1 MVSYFY
7 GRVDHM
13 QKLLGYV
20 RCALDKYKMIEEGD
34 RIAVAVSGGKDSVAL
49 LAALGMIR
57 RFYPV
62 HFTLTAITIDPCFG
76 GTETDY
82 SPIENLCKDMEI
94 PYIIKRTELGTI
106 IFETRKE
113 KNPCSLCARMR
124 RGLLHDTAKE
134 TGCNK
139 IALGHH
145 LDDAAETFMMNLF
158 SGGRISCFSPV
169 SYLSRKD
176 LYMIRP
182 LVLARESI
190 ITSAAERNNLPVV
203 KSRCPADG
211 VTHRQKMKDFL
222 VSMEKDYPGI
232 QEKIV
237 SAMTFADIDRWGET
251 NSST

>member
-1 MVSYFY
+1 
-7 GRVDHM
+7 M

-20 RCALDKYKMIEEGD
+20 RCALDKYKMIDEGD
-34 RIAVAVSGGKDSVAL
+34 NIAVAVSGGKDSVAL
-49 LAALGMIR
+49 LAALGAIR
-57 RFYPV
+57 RFYPIK
-62 HFTLTAITIDPCFG
+62 FSLTAITIDPCFNG
-76 GTETDY
+76 QETDY
-82 SPIENLCKDMEI
+82 SPIEKLCEEMEI

-124 RGLLHDTAKE
+124 RGLLHDTTKE
-134 TGCNK
+134 AGCNK

-169 SYLSRKD
+169 SYLSRKE

-190 ITSAAERNNLPVV
+190 ITSACLLYTSDA
-203 KSRCPADG
+203 ADE
-211 VTHRQKMKDFL
+211 L
-222 VSMEKDYPGI
+222 
-232 QEKIV
+232 
-237 SAMTFADIDRWGET
+237 
-251 NSST
+251 

>member
-1 MVSYFY
+1 
-7 GRVDHM
+7 M

-20 RCALDKYKMIEEGD
+20 RCALDKYKMIDEGD
-34 RIAVAVSGGKDSVAL
+34 SIAVAVSGGKDSVAL
-49 LAALGMIR
+49 LAALGAIR
-57 RFYPV
+57 RFYPIK
-62 HFTLTAITIDPCFG
+62 FSLTAITIDPCFNG
-76 GTETDY
+76 QETDY
-82 SPIENLCKDMEI
+82 SPIEKLCEEMGI

-134 TGCNK
+134 AGCNK

-169 SYLSRKD
+169 SYLSRKE

-190 ITSAAERNNLPVV
+190 ISSAAERNNLPVV

-222 VSMEKDYPGI
+222 VSMEKDYPSI

-237 SAMTFADIDRWGET
+237 SAMTLADIDRWGDI
-251 NSST
+251 NPDIKK

>member
-1 MVSYFY
+1 
-7 GRVDHM
+7 M

-20 RCALDKYKMIEEGD
+20 RCALDKYKMIDEGD
-34 RIAVAVSGGKDSVAL
+34 SIAVAVSGGKDSVAL
-49 LAALGMIR
+49 LAALGSIR
-57 RFYPV
+57 RFYPIK
-62 HFTLTAITIDPCFG
+62 FSLTAITIDPCFNRQ
-76 GTETDY
+76 ETDY
-82 SPIENLCKDMEI
+82 SPIEKLCEEMEI

-134 TGCNK
+134 AGCNK

-169 SYLSRKD
+169 SYLSRKE

-190 ITSAAERNNLPVV
+190 ISSAAERNNLPVV

-237 SAMTFADIDRWGET
+237 SAMTLADIDRWGDI
-251 NSST
+251 NPDIKK

>member
-1 MVSYFY
+1 
-7 GRVDHM
+7 M

-20 RCALDKYKMIEEGD
+20 RCALDKYKMIDEGD
-34 RIAVAVSGGKDSVAL
+34 NIAVAVSGGKDSVAL
-49 LAALGMIR
+49 LAALGAIR
-57 RFYPV
+57 RFYPIK
-62 HFTLTAITIDPCFG
+62 FSLTAITIDPCFNG
-76 GTETDY
+76 QETDY
-82 SPIENLCKDMEI
+82 SPIEKLCEEMEI

-124 RGLLHDTAKE
+124 RGLLHDTTKE
-134 TGCNK
+134 AGCNK

-169 SYLSRKD
+169 SYLSRKE

-222 VSMEKDYPGI
+222 VLMEKDYPGI

-237 SAMTFADIDRWGET
+237 SAMTLADIDRWGDI
-251 NSST
+251 NPDIKK

>member
-1 MVSYFY
+1 
-7 GRVDHM
+7 M

-20 RCALDKYKMIEEGD
+20 RCALDKYKMIDEGD
-34 RIAVAVSGGKDSVAL
+34 NIAVAVSGGKDSVAL
-49 LAALGMIR
+49 LAALGAIR
-57 RFYPV
+57 RFYPIK
-62 HFTLTAITIDPCFG
+62 FSLTAITIDPCFNG
-76 GTETDY
+76 QETDY
-82 SPIENLCKDMEI
+82 SPIEKLCEEMEI

-124 RGLLHDTAKE
+124 RGLLHDTTKE
-134 TGCNK
+134 AGCNK

-169 SYLSRKD
+169 SYLSRKE

-222 VSMEKDYPGI
+222 VSMEKDYSGI

-237 SAMTFADIDRWGET
+237 SAMALADIDRWGDINPDIKNKQT
-251 NSST
+251 

>member
-1 MVSYFY
+1 
-7 GRVDHM
+7 M

-20 RCALDKYKMIEEGD
+20 RCALDKYKMIDEGD
-34 RIAVAVSGGKDSVAL
+34 NIAVAVSGGKDSVAL
-49 LAALGMIR
+49 LAALGAIR
-57 RFYPV
+57 RFYPIK
-62 HFTLTAITIDPCFG
+62 FSLTAITIDPCFNG
-76 GTETDY
+76 QETDY
-82 SPIENLCKDMEI
+82 SPIEKLCEEMEI

-134 TGCNK
+134 AGYNK

-169 SYLSRKD
+169 SYLSRKE

-237 SAMTFADIDRWGET
+237 SAMALADIDRWGDINPDIKNKQT
-251 NSST
+251 

>member
-1 MVSYFY
+1 MKQILSLMRAAV
-7 GRVDHM
+7 
-13 QKLLGYV
+13 
-20 RCALDKYKMIEEGD
+20 DKYNMIEEND
-34 RIAVAVSGGKDSVAL
+34 VVAVGVSGGKDSLVLLQGLAL
-49 LAALGMIR
+49 LSS
-57 RFYPV
+57 FYPKP
-62 HFTLTAITIDPCFG
+62 FTVKAITADPMFFNQPG
-76 GTETDY
+76 NYEE
-82 SPIENLCKDMEI
+82 IEKLCQKLGVEYHLE
-94 PYIIKRTELGTI
+94 PTELYHI

-134 TGCNK
+134 AGCNK

-190 ITSAAERNNLPVV
+190 ISSAAERNNLPVV

-237 SAMTFADIDRWGET
+237 SAMTLADIDRWGDINQNT
-251 NSST
+251 KQ

>member
-1 MVSYFY
+1 
-7 GRVDHM
+7 M

-20 RCALDKYKMIEEGD
+20 RCALDKYKMIDEGD
-34 RIAVAVSGGKDSVAL
+34 NIAVAVSGGKDSVAL
-49 LAALGMIR
+49 LAALGAIR
-57 RFYPV
+57 RFYPIK
-62 HFTLTAITIDPCFG
+62 FSLTAITIDPCFNG
-76 GTETDY
+76 QETDY
-82 SPIENLCKDMEI
+82 SPIEKLCEEMGI

-124 RGLLHDTAKE
+124 RGLLHDTTKE
-134 TGCNK
+134 AGCNK

-169 SYLSRKD
+169 SYLSRKE

-237 SAMTFADIDRWGET
+237 SAMTFADIDRWGDI
-251 NSST
+251 NPDIKK